1 MNETGKPGTEPPI
14 AALARTAMANVF
26 AVKDPATALQWLER
40 AHRLIPADTNTTLTL
55 ASSLLAHD
63 PARAVTLFL
72 SVLDQYDVR
81 QGWLG
86 LITARQRLGEPEE
99 ARRSL
104 ATMLSRHAFAPDV
117 LRLAEQIG
125 GAHGSPGWCALRS
138 DGTLEIHSTSS
149 DAPRMSLDGKRV
161 LGPALPDGWERARTV
176 EVRNGNRP
184 LLGSPIQIASIRRLA
199 GCVEVWQGG
208 IRGWAWHPADPETAA
223 ILTLVSTSSTLP
235 QTIIASDPVTVPD
248 TGPLARPRAFL
259 VTRDQLTAKAGS
271 IHVAGPDGMDLPGS
285 PVDPFADEAAHVA
298 AALLIGRAYPAGP
311 RNPGRAGGGES
322 HPPSGSARD
331 LPLDRLV
338 IPDARDPTTHGPTT
352 HGPTAYD
359 PTAHGPTAYRPALRA
374 DGPVPARA
382 TGADGRKRAV
392 TIVIPVH
399 NGGGTALACLTS
411 VLAAIPAEAR
421 VIVVDDGSSDP
432 AVIAELNSLLRRR
445 AIRLIRHPTPL
456 GFPAAAN
463 AGIRAASGRDIV
475 LLNSDTLVPPGWLGR
490 LRAAAYSS
498 PGIGTVSPFSNHA
511 GIAGYPDRSG
521 ATPVSDQ
528 ATTDRL
534 DRLAER
540 ANGGSTTD
548 IPVAAG
554 FCLYLRRDC
563 LNVTGAFRADLFA
576 GGHGERNDFCLRAR
590 RLGWRNVALTGLF
603 AGHLEASPRSE
614 GAPIDN
620 AAIHL
625 QARNGRIVE
634 QLHPGHDA
642 LIARFVANDMLA
654 DARRRIDLLDWQERG
669 RTWPKATILITH
681 TSGGGVEQ
689 RLRLSVAAHTA
700 NRHRPIILRPAETPG
715 GKPAIA
721 VLDGLSG
728 DFPNLVFAMPEEL
741 PALLRLLRAARPDCI
756 EAHHFADYSAC
767 IYQLVTELGVPYDV
781 HVHDY
786 AWFCPRISLVGAHN
800 RYCGEPDLHDCEA
813 CIADNGSFLKEEISV
828 ADLRARSADF
838 LAGARHVIVPSD
850 DTGQRMRRHFS
861 ELTTMTVPHEDDAVL
876 PLVSI
881 PRSARQAT
889 AGRRSSVCVV
899 GSIGVHKGYD
909 ILLACARDAARRDL
923 DMDFIVVGHTI
934 DDARLMETS
943 RVFVTGQFEPDEAV
957 QLIAAQNAGIG
968 FVASICPETWCLS
981 LGDLWRAGL
990 RAAAFDIGA
999 PAERIRRTGRGFLL
1013 PLALPAS
1020 AINNALVAAMRTT
1033 SH

>member
-1 MNETGKPGTEPPI
+1 MRQANNDRGRCIDRVKVLNEAGKPGTESPV
-14 AALARTAMANVF
+14 AALARTAMAHVF
-26 AVKDPATALQWLER
+26 AAKDPATTLQWLER

-63 PARAVTLFL
+63 PPRAATLFL
-72 SVLDQYDVR
+72 SVLDQHDVR
-81 QGWLG
+81 QAWLG
-86 LITARQRLGEPEE
+86 LITARQRLGDQEE

-117 LRLAEQIG
+117 RRLAEQIG

-138 DGTLEIHSTSS
+138 GGTLEVHSTSS

-208 IRGWAWHPADPETAA
+208 IRGWAWHPADPETAPM
-223 ILTLVSTSSTLP
+223 LTLVSTSSTLP
-235 QTIIASDPVTVPD
+235 QTIIASDLVSIPD
-248 TGPLARPRAFL
+248 TGPLAMPRTFQ
-259 VTRDQLTAKAGS
+259 VTRDQLTAEAGP
-271 IHVAGPDGMDLPGS
+271 IHVMGPDGKDLPGS

-298 AALLIGRAYPAGP
+298 TALLIGQAYPAGTRIP
-311 RNPGRAGGGES
+311 RRAGGGES

-331 LPLDRLV
+331 SSIDHLV
-338 IPDARDPTTHGPTT
+338 IPDAHD
-352 HGPTAYD
+352 PTAY
-359 PTAHGPTAYRPALRA
+359 GPALRA

-392 TIVIPVH
+392 TIVMPVH
-399 NGGGTALACLTS
+399 NGGNTALACLTS
-411 VLAAIPAEAR
+411 VLATIPTEAR

-432 AVIAELNSLLRRR
+432 AVIAGLNGLLRRR
-445 AIRLIRHPTPL
+445 AIRLIRNPAPL

-511 GIAGYPDRSG
+511 GIAGYPGRSG
-521 ATPVSDQ
+521 ATPVPDQ

-576 GGHGERNDFCLRAR
+576 GGHGEKSDFCLRAR

-620 AAIHL
+620 AAKHL
-625 QARNGRIVE
+625 QERNGRIVE

-642 LIARFVANDMLA
+642 LIARFVAGDMLA

-728 DFPNLVFAMPEEL
+728 DFPNLVFAMPGEL

-828 ADLRARSADF
+828 ADLRASSARF
-838 LAGARHVIVPSD
+838 LAGARRVVVPSD
-850 DTGQRMRRHFS
+850 DTGQRMRRHFG
-861 ELTTMTVPHEDDAVL
+861 ELTMVTVPHEDDAAI

-889 AGRRSSVCVV
+889 AARRSSVCVA

-909 ILLACARDAARRDL
+909 ILLACARDAARRNL
-923 DMDFIVVGHTI
+923 DMDFIVVGHTT
-934 DDARLMETS
+934 DDARLMETG
-943 RVFVTGQFEPDEAV
+943 RVFVTGRFEPGEAV

-1033 SH
+1033 RH

>member
-26 AVKDPATALQWLER
+26 AAKDPATTLQWLER
-40 AHRLIPADTNTTLTL
+40 AHRLIPADANTALML

-63 PARAVTLFL
+63 PARAATLFL
-72 SVLDQYDVR
+72 SVLDQHDVR

-86 LITARQRLGEPEE
+86 LITARQRLGDQEE
-99 ARRSL
+99 AKRSL

-117 LRLAEQIG
+117 RRLADQIG
-125 GAHGSPGWCALRS
+125 GARGSPGWCALRS
-138 DGTLEIHSTSS
+138 DGTLEVHSTSS
-149 DAPRMSLDGKRV
+149 DAPRVSLDGKRV
-161 LGPALPDGWERARTV
+161 LGPVLPDGWGRAQTV
-176 EVRNGNRP
+176 EVRNGNYP
-184 LLGSPIQIASIRRLA
+184 LLGSPIQIASIRRLV

-208 IRGWAWHPADPETAA
+208 IRGWAWHPADPETAPV
-223 ILTLVSTSSTLP
+223 LTLVRASSTLP
-235 QTIIASDPVTVPD
+235 QTIIASDLGTVVD
-248 TGPLARPRAFL
+248 TGPLAMPRAFH
-259 VTRDQLTAKAGS
+259 VTRDQLTAESGP
-271 IHVAGPDGMDLPGS
+271 IHVLGPDGKDLPGS
-285 PVDPFADEAAHVA
+285 PVDPLADEAAHVA
-298 AALLIGRAYPAGP
+298 AALLIGRAYPAGA
-311 RNPGRAGGGES
+311 RIRGRPGGGDS
-322 HPPSGSARD
+322 DPPSGSGRD
-331 LPLDRLV
+331 LPLDHLI
-338 IPDARDPTTHGPTT
+338 IPDAHDPIAHGPIA
-352 HGPTAYD
+352 HGPI
-359 PTAHGPTAYRPALRA
+359 AHGPTAYGPALRA
-374 DGPVPARA
+374 DGPVPPRA
-382 TGADGRKRAV
+382 MGADGRKRAA

-399 NGGGTALACLTS
+399 NGGDTALACLTS
-411 VLAAIPAEAR
+411 VLATIPAEAR

-432 AVIAELNSLLRRR
+432 AVIAELNGLRRRR
-445 AIRLIRHPTPL
+445 AIRLIRHPAPL
-456 GFPAAAN
+456 GFSAAAN

-475 LLNSDTLVPPGWLGR
+475 LLNSDTLVPPGWFGR

-498 PGIGTVSPFSNHA
+498 PGIGTVSPFSSHA
-511 GIAGYPDRSG
+511 GIAGYPGSLG
-521 ATPVSDQ
+521 ATPVPDQ

-540 ANGGSTTD
+540 ANGGSATD

-554 FCLYLRRDC
+554 LCLYLRRDC

-576 GGHGERNDFCLRAR
+576 GGHGEKSDFCLRAR

-603 AGHLEASPRSE
+603 AGHLGASPHSE
-614 GAPIDN
+614 GAPINN
-620 AAIHL
+620 AAQHL
-625 QARNGRIVE
+625 QKRNGRIVE

-642 LIARFVANDMLA
+642 LIARFVADDVLA
-654 DARRRIDLLDWQERG
+654 DARRRIDLLGWRERG
-669 RTWPKATILITH
+669 RTWRKAAILITH

-689 RLRLSVAAHTA
+689 RLRLSVASHTA
-700 NRHRPIILRPAETPG
+700 NGHRPIILRPAEAAG

-721 VLDGLSG
+721 VQDGLSG

-741 PALLRLLRAARPDCI
+741 PALLKLLRAARPDCI

-786 AWFCPRISLVGAHN
+786 AWFCPRISLVGAHS

-828 ADLRARSADF
+828 ADLRTRSAAF
-838 LAGARHVIVPSD
+838 LAGARRVVVPSD
-850 DTGQRMRRHFS
+850 DTGQRMRRHFGK
-861 ELTTMTVPHEDDAVL
+861 LTMATVPHEDDAAI

-889 AGRRSSVCVV
+889 GARKSSVCVV

-934 DDARLMETS
+934 DDARLMETG
-943 RVFVTGQFEPDEAV
+943 RVFVTGRFEPDEAIG
-957 QLIAAQNAGIG
+957 LIAAQNAGIG
-968 FVASICPETWCLS
+968 FVTSICPETWCLG

-990 RAAAFDIGA
+990 SAAAFDIGA

-1020 AINNALVAAMRTT
+1020 AINNALVAAMRATR
-1033 SH
+1033 H